1 MFRIRRV
8 YDDITTANKEAITQ
22 VQDILRTQAP
32 GLSKNDIAKLPEC
45 LASMHIAFYR
55 TMVRLLLTVETAC
68 VG

>member
-22 VQDILRTQAP
+22 AQDILGTQIP
-32 GLSKNDIAKLPEC
+32 GLLKNDIARLPEC
-45 LASMHIAFYR
+45 VASMHIAFYR

>member
-22 VQDILRTQAP
+22 
-32 GLSKNDIAKLPEC
+32 LPEC